1 MALQARVA
9 AAAGQPALGDSRR
22 WTETHSEMDT
32 EIKPQSYLDPGP
44 GAAQAA
50 KGPRRSV
57 ELDLGWL

>member
-1 MALQARVA
+1 M
-9 AAAGQPALGDSRR
+9 GDSRR

-44 GAAQAA
+44 GAAQTA